1 MKKIEL
7 EIPESM
13 EEFYNMSA
21 DQHSELLKK
30 IREQRGDIDNFISFL
45 VKDAIIPIMEKNP
58 DIEEV
63 SLDHSYE
70 YNDEGYA
77 PSYVMPVI
85 NGDYETEPNNPD
97 VQEEMDY
104 ACADFSDLM
113 TRDAYVSRED
123 VKLWNARKLDKDL
136 PKNKP
141 KSKSRYKM

>member
-77 PSYVMPVI
+77 PSHVMPFI
-85 NGDYETEPNNPD
+85 NGEYWGEDD
-97 VQEEMDY
+97 DLFEEIDN
-104 ACADFSDLM
+104 ACAGFAHLM
-113 TRDAYVSRED
+113 TQDISFD
-123 VKLWNARKLDKDL
+123 VDLLKKKYAAKHLDKEL
-136 PKNKP
+136 PEKP
-141 KSKSRYKM
+141 KKSSRRFKT